1 MFSILTPTFVSSDFQ
16 TKATPD
22 DFQLLQVVGRG
33 NFGKVMQVR
42 KKDTGRIYAMK
53 VLRKEAVVQNDAIE
67 HTISERNVL
76 KKISHPFIVSLKYSF
91 QTEDKLYLV
100 LDYLC
105 GGELFTHL
113 SNVDYFTEERTRFYA
128 AQIVLAL
135 GHLHENGIIY
145 RDLKPENLM
154 LDMDGNSPPP

>member
-1 MFSILTPTFVSSDFQ
+1 MYHAD
-16 TKATPD
+16 
-22 DFQLLQVVGRG
+22 
-33 NFGKVMQVR
+33 
-42 KKDTGRIYAMK
+42 
-53 VLRKEAVVQNDAIE
+53 AVVQNDAVE
-67 HTISERNVL
+67 HTISEKNVL
-76 KKISHPFIVSLKYSF
+76 KRISHPFIVSLKYSF
-91 QTEDKLYLV
+91 QTTDKLYLV

-113 SNVDYFTEERTRFYA
+113 SSVDHFTEERTRFYA

-154 LDMDGNSPPP
+154 LDMDGTPIYFP